1 MRPPPA
7 RTPRGRTGRP
17 SARFPPTAR
26 DAGTGPRE
34 RELRG
39 PGRARRLPERLP
51 GQGSRLGTPR
61 RAVNGRGAPR
71 RALPEKGPG
80 FTPEKRPAPARK
92 NAPGSPSEN
101 RKKTGR
107 PGRREPAPG
116 SGNSGAPDEPPGPS
130 FSGNPGFG
138 RKSPMPDRPGRSV
151 GDLSTSRKTPGARG
165 PVPCRKDGRGRGG
178 AGDSREARGPVTPGY
193 PRLREAGCAA
203 PGRPPGTSR
212 GTVLFYLQMQKNVK

>member
-26 DAGTGPRE
+26 KAGTAPPRE

-71 RALPEKGPG
+71 RALPEK
-80 FTPEKRPAPARK
+80 RPAPARK

-107 PGRREPAPG
+107 PGRREPAPV
-116 SGNSGAPDEPPGPS
+116 SGNSGAPAS
-130 FSGNPGFG
+130 
-138 RKSPMPDRPGRSV
+138 RPDRVFRGIRGSAGKARARQARPKRRGPFDV
-151 GDLSTSRKTPGARG
+151 PKNARG

-178 AGDSREARGPVTPGY
+178 AGDSREAR
-193 PRLREAGCAA
+193 
-203 PGRPPGTSR
+203 
-212 GTVLFYLQMQKNVK
+212 